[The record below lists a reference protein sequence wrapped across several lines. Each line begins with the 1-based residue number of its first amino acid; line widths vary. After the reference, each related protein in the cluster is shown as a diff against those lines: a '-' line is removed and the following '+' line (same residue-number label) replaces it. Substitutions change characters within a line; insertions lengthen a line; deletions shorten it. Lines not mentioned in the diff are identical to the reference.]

1 MNKQDYLSEIYRI
14 QSRHNCCVKVT
25 ELAGV
30 LKISSPS
37 VSEMIRRLEKDKLVT
52 FEPFGEICL
61 TPSGIQEARRIIR
74 KHELLEV
81 FLKRILGIKKG
92 IHEEAHI
99 LEHALSDSAADK
111 LDAVLK
117 KPSICPDGN
126 PIPKKD
132 SEVVKLTQIAE
143 KNKAEVVFVA
153 AKDKSCLRRLNSLG
167 FVPQAKV
174 KVVRR
179 MGGGP
184 LIIKVKGCE
193 VALGPDVCADIFV
206 EKK

>member
-14 QSRHNCCVKVT
+14 QSRQNRCVKVT

-30 LKISSPS
+30 LKVSSPS
-37 VSEMIRRLEKDKLVT
+37 VSEMIRRLEKEKFVT

-61 TPSGIQEARRIIR
+61 TPAGVQEARHIIR

-81 FLKRILGIKKG
+81 FLKRILGIKKD
-92 IHEEAHI
+92 IHKEAHI
-99 LEHALSDSAADK
+99 MEHALSDSAADK

-117 KPSICPDGN
+117 KPAICPDGN
-126 PIPKKD
+126 PIPRKGSK
-132 SEVVKLTQIAE
+132 VAKLDQLPE
-143 KNKAEVVFVA
+143 KSKAEVVFVA

-179 MGGGP
+179 MGKGP

>member
-1 MNKQDYLSEIYRI
+1 MNKQDYLGEIYRI
-14 QSRHNCCVKVT
+14 QSRNNRCVKVT

-30 LKISSPS
+30 LKVSSPS
-37 VSEMIRRLEKDKLVT
+37 VSEMIRRLEKDSLVT
-52 FEPFGEICL
+52 FESFGEICL
-61 TPSGIQEARRIIR
+61 TPSGVKEARKIIR

-81 FLKRILGIKKG
+81 FLQRILGIKKD
-92 IHEEAHI
+92 IHKEAHI
-99 LEHALSDSAADK
+99 LEHALSDRAADK
-111 LDAVLK
+111 LDMVLN
-117 KPSICPDGN
+117 KPAICPDGN

-132 SEVVKLTQIAE
+132 SEVIKLDQLSE
-143 KNKAEVVFVA
+143 KSKAEVVFVA

-179 MGGGP
+179 MGKGP
-184 LIIKVKGCE
+184 LIIKVKGSE